1 MTVLIQGAGIA
12 GLALAREFT
21 KAGIDWLLVE
31 RASEIRPI
39 GTGITLASNA
49 LTALSSTL
57 DLDRLF
63 RRGMPLAGIN
73 VYAHDDHPGAATP
86 ERVAGTAA
94 FGRATASMH
103 DRSARRRGGAT
114 IRRPRSCQPLTQGSD
129 CRKPSVRKSTETT
142 SAWNNEAL
150 TPSGR

>member
-57 DLDRLF
+57 ISTGCSAVACRW
-63 RRGMPLAGIN
+63 PAST
-73 VYAHDDHPGAATP
+73 YTP
-86 ERVAGTAA
+86 T
-94 FGRATASMH
+94 T
-103 DRSARRRGGAT
+103 
-114 IRRPRSCQPLTQGSD
+114 
-129 CRKPSVRKSTETT
+129 VRC
-142 SAWNNEAL
+142 
-150 TPSGR
+150 

>member
-1 MTVLIQGAGIA
+1 A

-39 GTGITLASNA
+39 GAGITLASNA

-73 VYAHDDHPGAATP
+73 VYAHDG
-86 ERVAGTAA
+86 
-94 FGRATASMH
+94 SMLM
-103 DRSARRRGGAT
+103 SMPSSLGGSSRGG
-114 IRRPRSCQPLTQGSD
+114 L
-129 CRKPSVRKSTETT
+129 
-142 SAWNNEAL
+142 AL
-150 TPSGR
+150 Q

>member
-49 LTALSSTL
+49 LTA
-57 DLDRLF
+57 
-63 RRGMPLAGIN
+63 
-73 VYAHDDHPGAATP
+73 
-86 ERVAGTAA
+86 
-94 FGRATASMH
+94 
-103 DRSARRRGGAT
+103 
-114 IRRPRSCQPLTQGSD
+114 
-129 CRKPSVRKSTETT
+129 
-142 SAWNNEAL
+142 
-150 TPSGR
+150 

>member
-39 GTGITLASNA
+39 GAGITLASNA

-73 VYAHDDHPGAATP
+73 VYAHDGSMLMSMPSSLGGSSAAAWRCSATSCM
-86 ERVAGTAA
+86 RRYWRGWMNRA
-94 FGRATASMH
+94 FGSGSPSC
-103 DRSARRRGGAT
+103 RS
-114 IRRPRSCQPLTQGSD
+114 
-129 CRKPSVRKSTETT
+129 STDSTT
-142 SAWNNEAL
+142 NA
-150 TPSGR
+150 

>member
-39 GTGITLASNA
+39 GTGITPGEQCVDGVVQHP
-49 LTALSSTL
+49 

-73 VYAHDDHPGAATP
+73 VYAHDGSMLMSMPSSLGGVPAAAWRCSATSCM
-86 ERVAGTAA
+86 RRYWRGWMSRA
-94 FGRATASMH
+94 FGSGSPSC
-103 DRSARRRGGAT
+103 RS
-114 IRRPRSCQPLTQGSD
+114 
-129 CRKPSVRKSTETT
+129 STDSTT
-142 SAWNNEAL
+142 NA
-150 TPSGR
+150 

>member
-73 VYAHDDHPGAATP
+73 VYAHDGSMLMSMPSSLGGNSAAAWRYSATNCM
-86 ERVAGTAA
+86 RRYWRGWMSRA
-94 FGRATASMH
+94 FGSGSPSC
-103 DRSARRRGGAT
+103 RS
-114 IRRPRSCQPLTQGSD
+114 
-129 CRKPSVRKSTETT
+129 STDSTT
-142 SAWNNEAL
+142 NA
-150 TPSGR
+150 

>member
-1 MTVLIQGAGIA
+1 MTVLIQGPGSPP
-12 GLALAREFT
+12 ALAREFT

-73 VYAHDDHPGAATP
+73 VYAHDGSMLMSMPSSLGGNSRGGLALQRHELHAAHW
-86 ERVAGTAA
+86 RGWMSRA
-94 FGRATASMH
+94 FGSGSPSC
-103 DRSARRRGGAT
+103 RS
-114 IRRPRSCQPLTQGSD
+114 
-129 CRKPSVRKSTETT
+129 STDSTT
-142 SAWNNEAL
+142 NA
-150 TPSGR
+150 